1 MAEDWLEVYQ
11 NCANCLNNNL
21 RLNEISILTF
31 FQFYFKIT
39 RSQLEIVVKATYGF
53 EKLHL
58 TFWERNLVTK
68 RFWFHSNSR
77 GADEIKGLIIS
88 IDLRDRNTELLPL
101 FSIISP
107 WFNPP
112 YSIKVKINV
121 GKLFIDWLIN
131 TSLATIN
138 FISSFNFNSVKLSY
152 SCMRNMKNIIQ
163 KHN

>member
-1 MAEDWLEVYQ
+1 MAEDWLGVYQ

-31 FQFYFKIT
+31 FQFYFKII
-39 RSQLEIVVKATYGF
+39 RSQLEIVVKATYGLYPNKYF

-58 TFWERNLVTK
+58 TFWERNLLTK

-88 IDLRDRNTELLPL
+88 IDFRDRNTELLPL

-107 WFNPP
+107 WFKPP
-112 YSIKVKINV
+112 YSINIKINV
-121 GKLFIDWLIN
+121 GKLFMRLIN
-131 TSLATIN
+131 
-138 FISSFNFNSVKLSY
+138 
-152 SCMRNMKNIIQ
+152 
-163 KHN
+163 